1 VDEIPAPVVVDQI
14 LQKRVIM
21 KEAWIVS
28 ESPCTE
34 LEHRTEAQP
43 SHQKKSTEVDESS
56 GGEEIS
62 DMSYVNYEPV
72 DADYEPVDDNKHAQN
87 DDNNRA
93 EFAQFLL
100 WRQNGRPAAKTTS
113 KKSKYKPRQKPA
125 TKPAAA
131 RNTSKVGS
139 KKSPNALSACVLSGS
154 DDDSCRR

>member
-1 VDEIPAPVVVDQI
+1 MDEIPTPVVVDQI

-28 ESPCTE
+28 ESPCTDQ

-56 GGEEIS
+56 GVEEIS
-62 DMSYVNYEPV
+62 DISYVNYEPV

-100 WRQNGRPAAKTTS
+100 WKQNGRPAAKTTP
-113 KKSKYKPRQKPA
+113 KKSKTRHRQKPA

-154 DDDSCRR
+154 DDDS

>member
-1 VDEIPAPVVVDQI
+1 MVVDQI

-72 DADYEPVDDNKHAQN
+72 DADYEPVDDNEHAQN

-113 KKSKYKPRQKPA
+113 KKSKNKPRQKPA

-139 KKSPNALSACVLSGS
+139 KKSPNALSECVLSGS
-154 DDDSCRR
+154 DDDGRFM

>member
-1 VDEIPAPVVVDQI
+1 VDEIPTPVVVDQI

-72 DADYEPVDDNKHAQN
+72 DADYEPVDDNEHAQN

-113 KKSKYKPRQKPA
+113 KKSKNKPRQKPA

-139 KKSPNALSACVLSGS
+139 KKSPNALSECVLSGS
-154 DDDSCRR
+154 DDDGRFM